1 MYPMAAPL
9 ITQSWLNAADD
20 FSLAALHGRVVLVEV
35 FQMLCPG
42 CVSHALPQA
51 QKAARQFSAADFALI
66 GLHSVFEH
74 HQAQGSRAA
83 LKAFA
88 HEYRLNFPIAIDAAG
103 EADGVPQTMR
113 RYAMR
118 GTPTLLLIDR
128 EGRLRMQ
135 HFGVLEDMALGAM
148 IMSVI
153 AEGATPVAAQSS
165 EPAAGCD
172 EAGCIVG
179 AVSGREG

>member
-1 MYPMAAPL
+1 MYPMAAPF

-20 FSLAALHGRVVLVEV
+20 FSLAALRGRVVLVEV

-51 QKAARQFSAADFALI
+51 QKAARHFSATDLVLI

-74 HQAQGSRAA
+74 HQAQGTRAA
-83 LKAFA
+83 LQAFA
-88 HEYRLNFPIAIDAAG
+88 HEYRLEFPIAIDAPG
-103 EADGVPQTMR
+103 DADAVPQTMR
-113 RYAMR
+113 HYAMR

-153 AEGATPVAAQSS
+153 AEGALAVASASS
-165 EPAAGCD
+165 NPAAGCD
-172 EAGCIVG
+172 ELGCVTP
-179 AVSGREG
+179 